1 MARSWAQCVSLSK
14 HTPPLG
20 KRASHV
26 SHAHS
31 RWLGGWGFGRCFI
44 LAHTYAAYV
53 AYALMGLQ
61 PSEDGQRLVGS
72 WSKAGQRAGQ
82 RIVRGWSQGGHRVVG
97 HPQGCNSHPMPSI
110 HTHAHTH
117 THTHTH
123 TLDAWRYRMLGGT
136 EAGQRLVR
144 GWLGGGQ
151 RVVTGWSDTHT
162 GVTPIP

>member
-1 MARSWAQCVSLSK
+1 MV
-14 HTPPLG
+14 T
-20 KRASHV
+20 
-26 SHAHS
+26 
-31 RWLGGWGFGRCFI
+31 
-44 LAHTYAAYV
+44 
-53 AYALMGLQ
+53 
-61 PSEDGQRLVGS
+61 
-72 WSKAGQRAGQ
+72 
-82 RIVRGWSQGGHRVVG
+82 GWSDTHKGVT
-97 HPQGCNSHPMPSI
+97 PIPCPPST
-110 HTHAHTH
+110 HTRTHTH